1 MNPAALIVIDVQY
14 AFDDQTYWGKRNN
27 PGCESNI
34 SCLVSTWQDRGWPIV
49 VVRHDSDRP
58 GSPLHPS
65 SAKHSFKDC
74 VPQNFD
80 LLVTK
85 NVNSA
90 FYGTPSLEEWLHT
103 RGINKL
109 VICGITTN
117 HCCETT
123 ARMAGNLGFDVSFIL
138 DATACFPRTDH
149 EGKTVSADE
158 IMRATAANLHGEFAN
173 VMTTANYV
181 EACARNSN

>member
-1 MNPAALIVIDVQY
+1 ASWSNFLGMFQIFPST
-14 AFDDQTYWGKRNN
+14 QT
-27 PGCESNI
+27 E
-34 SCLVSTWQDRGWPIV
+34 
-49 VVRHDSDRP
+49 
-58 GSPLHPS
+58 
-65 SAKHSFKDC
+65 
-74 VPQNFD
+74 QNLGHF
-80 LLVTK
+80 
-85 NVNSA
+85 
-90 FYGTPSLEEWLHT
+90 
-103 RGINKL
+103 
-109 VICGITTN
+109 TTN

-181 EACARNSN
+181 EACARNFN

>member
-1 MNPAALIVIDVQY
+1 MQVALKSDAAY
-14 AFDDQTYWGKRNN
+14 CRRR
-27 PGCESNI
+27 I
-34 SCLVSTWQDRGWPIV
+34 SKQRARTV
-49 VVRHDSDRP
+49 
-58 GSPLHPS
+58 GSVLGS
-65 SAKHSFKDC
+65 
-74 VPQNFD
+74 V
-80 LLVTK
+80 
-85 NVNSA
+85 
-90 FYGTPSLEEWLHT
+90 
-103 RGINKL
+103 L

-181 EACARNSN
+181 ETCARNFN

>member
-1 MNPAALIVIDVQY
+1 MGGLRSAFQQCASAVLICSEQAAPSACQCFYRSDR
-14 AFDDQTYWGKRNN
+14 THN
-27 PGCESNI
+27 PGS
-34 SCLVSTWQDRGWPIV
+34 G
-49 VVRHDSDRP
+49 
-58 GSPLHPS
+58 
-65 SAKHSFKDC
+65 
-74 VPQNFD
+74 
-80 LLVTK
+80 
-85 NVNSA
+85 NSA
-90 FYGTPSLEEWLHT
+90 FFGTPSLEEWLHT

-181 EACARNSN
+181 ETCARNFN